1 MKYLIILFLLFAS
14 PAFPAITFDADDD
27 YATAVGYTGVTGTT
41 ARSFLIW
48 FKSGGTISTTDE
60 LIGWGDTSGSG
71 AGQGFRFS
79 LESGILWLRAN
90 NSVTGQWGSGLAD
103 DAWHSFI
110 YTFPAAS
117 TNQDAVVYIDGA
129 ASAGTFGLGTT
140 ALNTDAE
147 ADVGIAVNATS
158 STSNWDGEINE
169 VAIWNAVLTA
179 TEASLLHNAKVKRM
193 PLQIQKSA
201 LQAYWALD
209 DLAEGGNL
217 ASANLIDMSS
227 NARHMTGNDAGASGG
242 QGLAE
247 PFLSYP

>member
-1 MKYLIILFLLFAS
+1 MKYLIILVSSLINPCFS
-14 PAFPAITFDADDD
+14 AITFDANDD

-60 LIGWGDTSGSG
+60 LVGWGDTSGSG

-90 NSVTGQWGSGLAD
+90 NSVTGQWGSSLAD

-110 YTFPAAS
+110 YTFPAAGA
-117 TNQDAVVYIDGA
+117 NQHAVVYIDGS

-147 ADVGIAVNATS
+147 APVGISINATAS
-158 STSNWDGEINE
+158 GSQFDGEINE
-169 VAIWNAVLTA
+169 VAIWNVVLTA
-179 TEASLLHNAKVKRM
+179 AEASLLHNAKVKRL
-193 PLQIQKSA
+193 PLQIQPSA

-209 DLAEGGNL
+209 DLAQGGNL

-227 NARHMTGNDAGASGG
+227 NARNMTGNDAGASGG

-247 PFLSYP
+247 QF